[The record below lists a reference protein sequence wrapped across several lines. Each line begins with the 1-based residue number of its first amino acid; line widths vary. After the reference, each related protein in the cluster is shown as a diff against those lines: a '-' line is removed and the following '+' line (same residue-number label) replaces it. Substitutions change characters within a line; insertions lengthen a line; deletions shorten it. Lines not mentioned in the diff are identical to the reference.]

1 MGGVGWGVGNEY
13 LSLSGA
19 GEMPSPFHIEFYGQ
33 TPNKRPYFPFYIEED
48 IDANKFKSLVQV

>member
-1 MGGVGWGVGNEY
+1 MGWGVGNKY